1 MNKHKLI
8 LSTFPNK
15 DSAMI
20 VIRTLLEQRFV
31 ACANILSNIESWYW
45 WQNKIENS
53 NEVLVL
59 FKTPHI
65 KCDVAME
72 AIQKNHPYETPE
84 VIVVDIDKISE
95 KYQSWLICE
104 TNSY

>member
-8 LSTFPNK
+8 LSTFPSK

-20 VIRTLLEQRFV
+20 AIQALLEQRLV
-31 ACANILSNIESWYW
+31 ACANILPNIESWYW

-59 FKTPHI
+59 FKTSYA
-65 KCDVAME
+65 KYDVAME
-72 AIQKNHPYETPE
+72 IIQKNHPYETPE
-84 VIVVDIDKISE
+84 VIIVDIDKISE

-104 TNSY
+104 TN